1 MRTALSGE
9 DFDAAMKAAE
19 KAISIDPKSPKGYF
33 IRGEVYSAQR
43 KHQEAIKDYN
53 RAYEL
58 DNKFLEAINQR
69 GGEQFKLGKVKESIE
84 DFDAFLK
91 EHPKAYDSHWR
102 RGISLYYAGKFA
114 DGAKQFKAG
123 EKVFGD
129 DVENAF
135 WHYLCN
141 ARADGVEKS
150 RKALSRLA
158 PMPGFQ

>member
-1 MRTALSGE
+1 
-9 DFDAAMKAAE
+9 MKAAE

-69 GGEQFKLGKVKESIE
+69 AAASNLSSARSRSRSKTSMPSSKNIRKPTIVTGGAGFRFTMLVNSQMEPSSSRRVKKSS
-84 DFDAFLK
+84 AMMLK
-91 EHPKAYDSHWR
+91 MPS
-102 RGISLYYAGKFA
+102 GIISAMPEPMG
-114 DGAKQFKAG
+114 
-123 EKVFGD
+123 
-129 DVENAF
+129 
-135 WHYLCN
+135 
-141 ARADGVEKS
+141 S
-150 RKALSRLA
+150 RKREGASSRLA